1 MQDQSKNLPGFFQ
14 FKGTTVAEALLDFE
28 EIGGE
33 LEDDGTELEII
44 NQEENQVDLDL
55 IPEDVDIDEIVAQ
68 VKQQINIVGD
78 NNVPQQNHNHNSI
91 PKEQAQP
98 IVTNTVKPK
107 PVIMKSYAQAMKSK
121 DLNPIND
128 SPISH
133 EKSNN
138 IMTVSKTNSSNM
150 LLNMLKGPTVS
161 NNHNANNNSKP
172 PQQFQN
178 STPINHQYNLNP
190 SNDNHYLNVF
200 PPTSSHPNGTIPL
213 PQELSHPPKQLY
225 WNPPK
230 TQLRSSSMMKS
241 NEIMYVVRR
250 VLDPMQSADPFS
262 DDYYSIQFNIKKN
275 KEVLDE
281 AIANNSPH
289 YPPML
294 FIPLPTWKDSKERIR
309 KQIESTKQLYDE
321 RSRKWEEKEK
331 VLGHVVKSDIS
342 RPKEMLN
349 VPSINDIYNNQFLD
363 SLNDNENMD
372 SSIKQPYS
380 SRLWNMRLAVQKGYE
395 ALYTVQEL
403 QYLLHTP
410 VHSNSTINKDEV
422 LTDIQRALVVLA
434 QSLGIKNPSLTDSS
448 NIMLEGG
455 LVAAILQ
462 TSKGKRLLSRS
473 IQLLPPNHRWALLPA
488 ILSRVLQVNPT
499 NLPDE
504 DKLVE
509 EKLLKTLTDFIRY
522 AHNYQQ
528 ELKQTSPSDYIEFS
542 LNILSYL
549 RQCLKSVMVTFL
561 DKNELRQTLLSSRY
575 RAEIMHIITQIG
587 DKISDDVDIN
597 IRNDWVS
604 IRETFMSMLD
614 N

>member
-28 EIGGE
+28 ELGGE
-33 LEDDGTELEII
+33 LEDDGTELEIV

-55 IPEDVDIDEIVAQ
+55 IPEDIDIDEIVAQ
-68 VKQQINIVGD
+68 VKKQISITDDNIV
-78 NNVPQQNHNHNSI
+78 PQHNHNRISH
-91 PKEQAQP
+91 ELAQP
-98 IVTNTVKPK
+98 IVNKTEKPK
-107 PVIMKSYAQAMKSK
+107 PIAMKSYAQAIKSQ

-128 SPISH
+128 STFSNDKNNNNTAAS
-133 EKSNN
+133 KS
-138 IMTVSKTNSSNM
+138 NSSNM
-150 LLNMLKGPTVS
+150 LLNMLKGPS
-161 NNHNANNNSKP
+161 INNSQNANTFDNL
-172 PQQFQN
+172 PQQIQQHP
-178 STPINHQYNLNP
+178 PINHQYNLNP

-200 PPTSSHPNGTIPL
+200 PPSSSHPNRTIPL
-213 PQELSHPPKQLY
+213 PQALSHPPQQLY
-225 WNPPK
+225 WNPPN

-241 NEIMYVVRR
+241 NEITYVVRR

-262 DDYYSIQFNIKKN
+262 DDYYCIQFNIKKN

-289 YPPML
+289 YPPLL

-309 KQIESTKQLYDE
+309 KQIESTKQLYEE

-363 SLNDNENMD
+363 SLNDNDNMD

-410 VHSNSTINKDEV
+410 VHANNIINKDEV

-448 NIMLEGG
+448 NITLEGG

-488 ILSRVLQVNPT
+488 ILSRVLQVNPI

-528 ELKQTSPSDYIEFS
+528 ELKQTSPNDYIEFS

-561 DKNELRQTLLSSRY
+561 DKNELRQALLSSRY

-587 DKISDDVDIN
+587 DKISDDVYVT
-597 IRNDWVS
+597 IRNDWIS